1 MSPLS
6 PPPAVQ
12 QLGST
17 HLNPPDRREGCK
29 GFIVLSG
36 LVIPDF
42 HLPLVF
48 SSCSQSFLSY
58 SFLLFL
64 KNKYGVLGFF
74 AVLEDGSTVSSP
86 LLVQVELS
94 LKHGHFTVVTA
105 LAGILVSGIRTQLL
119 PLGRLINLFSS
130 SLLLLTTSLMKS
142 VFLKAA
148 QWI

>member
-1 MSPLS
+1 MSPPS

-48 SSCSQSFLSY
+48 SSRSQSFLSY

-86 LLVQVELS
+86 LLV
-94 LKHGHFTVVTA
+94 
-105 LAGILVSGIRTQLL
+105 
-119 PLGRLINLFSS
+119 
-130 SLLLLTTSLMKS
+130 
-142 VFLKAA
+142 
-148 QWI
+148 